1 MPSQRHDTALHSR
14 LLEASLQAA
23 RGAADYVRERTR
35 DLATIDWQVKSRAD
49 FVSEV
54 DLGAETR
61 IGESLL
67 ARFPEALVLGEE
79 LSPLAA
85 SNEGIVFVVDPLDGT
100 TNFLHGYPEYAVSIG
115 ALVGG
120 ELAAGVVLQ
129 IPLDVTYSAVVGEGA
144 YRDGER
150 LVVSSIDQPL
160 RALIGTGFPFKE
172 PDQVEPYLAQLGRVM
187 TEVAGVRRPGS
198 AALDLAHVAEGR
210 YDAFWEQMLS
220 PWDIAAGILLVREA
234 GGRVTDYAGADILPA
249 HTPVVASNGRLHDW
263 LLRRL
268 SGGERPRA
276 T

>member
-1 MPSQRHDTALHSR
+1 M
-14 LLEASLQAA
+14 AA
-23 RGAADYVRERTR
+23 RLGADYVRERTR

-49 FVSEV
+49 FVSDV
-54 DLGAETR
+54 DFGAEAR
-61 IGESLL
+61 IGETLL
-67 ARFPEALVLGEE
+67 GRFPEALVLGEE

-85 SNEGIVFVVDPLDGT
+85 SDDGIAFVVDPLDGT

-120 ELAAGVVLQ
+120 ELVAGVVLQ
-129 IPLDVTYSAVVGEGA
+129 IPLDVTYSAIVGGGA
-144 YRDGER
+144 HRDGER
-150 LVVSSIDQPL
+150 LHVSSIDQPL

-187 TEVAGVRRPGS
+187 TEVAGIRRPGS
-198 AALDLAHVAEGR
+198 AALDLAHVAEGH

-234 GGRVTDYAGADILPA
+234 GGRATDYTGRDLTPA
-249 HTPVVASNGRLHDW
+249 HTPVVASNGRLHEW
-263 LLRRL
+263 LLGRL
-268 SGGERPRA
+268 SA